1 MGEIEIGNFGPRC
14 MHGAGRGGEK
24 EEEEWGRVCV
34 SPPRVFTPCSAAN
47 LSTSWTFECLSAGEQ
62 REILLAASDFT
73 VHGQT

>member
-1 MGEIEIGNFGPRC
+1 MT
-14 MHGAGRGGEK
+14 HGVCTDLAERGGGRGRGG
-24 EEEEWGRVCV
+24 GGGGVGMGSV

>member
-1 MGEIEIGNFGPRC
+1 MGS
-14 MHGAGRGGEK
+14 
-24 EEEEWGRVCV
+24 V